1 MTRYVVDAYA
11 WVEYLDGSPRGARVR
26 DLLEDQ
32 ANTIHTSA
40 VTLAELVSKSLRT
53 RRDPKTAITAVES
66 NSTLHPISP
75 ALATLAGELHAE
87 EKKRKKDFGL
97 ADAFVLATAR
107 NRSCK
112 VLTGDPHFK
121 DVPEAV
127 MI

>member
-1 MTRYVVDAYA
+1 MDAYA
-11 WVEYLDGSPRGARVR
+11 WIEYLDGSSKGAKVR
-26 DLLEDQ
+26 DLLEDPG
-32 ANTIHTSA
+32 NTILTST

-53 RRDPKTAITAVES
+53 KRDPKISIAAVES
-66 NSTLHPISP
+66 NSTLHSISP
-75 ALATLAGELHAE
+75 ALATLAGEVHAE
-87 EKKRKKDFGL
+87 EKKRKPDFGL

-107 NRSCK
+107 NRSSK

>member
-1 MTRYVVDAYA
+1 M
-11 WVEYLDGSPRGARVR
+11 DGSSRGAKVR
-26 DLLEDQ
+26 DYLENSG
-32 ANTIHTSA
+32 NTILTST

-53 RRDPKTAITAVES
+53 KRDPKVSIAAVES
-66 NSTLHPISP
+66 NSTLHSVSP
-75 ALATLAGELHAE
+75 ALATLAGEVHAE
-87 EKKRKKDFGL
+87 EKRRKPDFGL

-107 NRSCK
+107 SRSSK

>member
-1 MTRYVVDAYA
+1 
-11 WVEYLDGSPRGARVR
+11 LDGSPRGARVR
-26 DLLEDQ
+26 DLLE
-32 ANTIHTSA
+32 NPSSTLLTS
-40 VTLAELVSKSLRT
+40 VITLAELVSKSLRT
-53 RRDPKTAITAVES
+53 RRDPKIAVTAVES
-66 NSTLHPISP
+66 NSTLHPIGP
-75 ALATLAGELHAE
+75 ELATLAGEVHGE

-112 VLTGDPHFK
+112 VQTGDSHFK

>member
-1 MTRYVVDAYA
+1 VIDAYA
-11 WVEYLDGSPRGARVR
+11 WIEYLDGSSRGAKVR
-26 DLLEDQ
+26 DLLENPE
-32 ANTIHTSA
+32 NTLLTSA
-40 VTLAELVSKSLRT
+40 ITLAELVSKSLRT
-53 RRDPKTAITAVES
+53 KRDPKTAIKAVES
-66 NSTLHPISP
+66 NSTIHPVSS
-75 ALATLAGELHAE
+75 ALASLAGEVHAE

-121 DVPEAV
+121 DVPEAI

>member
-1 MTRYVVDAYA
+1 MVDAYA
-11 WVEYLDGSPRGARVR
+11 WIEYLDGSPRGARVR
-26 DLLEDQ
+26 DHIENPV
-32 ANTIHTSA
+32 NTILTST

-53 RRDPKTAITAVES
+53 RRDPKVAITAVEN
-66 NSTLHPISP
+66 NSTLQTITPV
-75 ALATLAGELHAE
+75 LATLAGEVHAE
-87 EKKRKKDFGL
+87 EKKRKQDFGV

-107 NRSCK
+107 SRSSK

>member
-1 MTRYVVDAYA
+1 VDAHA
-11 WVEYLDGSPRGARVR
+11 WIEYLDGSTRGSRVR
-26 DLLEDQ
+26 DLLENPG
-32 ANTIHTSA
+32 NTILTST

-53 RRDPKTAITAVES
+53 KRDPKVAIAAVES
-66 NSTLHPISP
+66 NSTLHTISP
-75 ALATLAGELHAE
+75 ALATLAGEVHAE
-87 EKKRKKDFGL
+87 EKKRKTDFGL

-107 NRSCK
+107 SRSSK